1 PSRKG
6 RVGLCATIF
15 FIGEKPQK
23 KDFRCYPSRGAAH
36 QHISIQNFDPAI
48 SKNKQI
54 HFFLIYQI
62 RVICVANHKL
72 QMQ

>member
-1 PSRKG
+1 
-6 RVGLCATIF
+6 VGSGYALQSFLSA
-15 FIGEKPQK
+15 KSLK
-23 KDFRCYPSRGAAH
+23 KRISAAIPH
-36 QHISIQNFDPAI
+36 AAQHISIQNFDPAI

-62 RVICVANHKL
+62 RVICVANHKM

>member
-1 PSRKG
+1 VFWVVPLPKRSGRAMRYNLFYRRK
-6 RVGLCATIF
+6 A
-15 FIGEKPQK
+15 QK

-54 HFFLIYQI
+54 HFF
-62 RVICVANHKL
+62 
-72 QMQ
+72 